1 MKKETGVFKP
11 LSFFVCGMR
20 KNLIFFTKIK
30 KRVPLERRMNLKLVM
45 RAARVNSNKSL
56 SDMSA
61 AMGVSKATISRWER
75 GQIPIPEEAFD
86 VYCNICNVNKDDVV
100 ANVKPKEK
108 EIV

>member
-1 MKKETGVFKP
+1 M
-11 LSFFVCGMR
+11 
-20 KNLIFFTKIK
+20 
-30 KRVPLERRMNLKLVM
+30 PLERRMNLKLVM

-86 VYCNICNVNKDDVV
+86 VYHEHFYRPFDQPVV
-100 ANVKPKEK
+100 LFYEVF
-108 EIV
+108 

>member
-1 MKKETGVFKP
+1 VWHEKK
-11 LSFFVCGMR
+11 SH
-20 KNLIFFTKIK
+20 IFHENK
-30 KRVPLERRMNLKLVM
+30 KRVPLERRTNLKLVM

-56 SDMSA
+56 SDMSV

-86 VYCNICNVNKDDVV
+86 MYCNICNVNKDDVV